1 MSLTTLAHRQNTLHF
16 LAPPAWERRA
26 RLWSGVVAILA
37 QWRQRRR
44 TRQQLSIL
52 DDRALA
58 DIGLTRAQQR
68 IECSR
73 PFWF

>member
-1 MSLTTLAHRQNTLHF
+1 MSLTFLAHRHNAFHF

-26 RLWSGVVAILA
+26 RPWPALVATLA
-37 QWRQRRR
+37 LWRQRRR
-44 TRQQLSIL
+44 TRHQLSTL

-73 PFWF
+73 LFWF

>member
-16 LAPPAWERRA
+16 LAPSAWERRA
-26 RLWSGVVAILA
+26 RPWSGVAILA
-37 QWRQRRR
+37 LWRQHRR
-44 TRQQLSIL
+44 TRQQLSTL
-52 DDRALA
+52 DERALA

>member
-1 MSLTTLAHRQNTLHF
+1 MSLVTLAHRHNALHF
-16 LAPPAWERRA
+16 LAPLAWERRA
-26 RLWSGVVAILA
+26 RLWSGVVAILTL
-37 QWRQRRR
+37 WRQRRR
-44 TRQQLSIL
+44 TRQQLSTL

-58 DIGLTRAQQR
+58 DVGLTRAQQR

>member
-1 MSLTTLAHRQNTLHF
+1 LV
-16 LAPPAWERRA
+16 WERRA
-26 RLWSGVVAILA
+26 RLWSGAVAILA
-37 QWRQRRR
+37 LWHQHRR
-44 TRQQLSIL
+44 TRQQLSTL

-73 PFWF
+73 SFWF

>member
-1 MSLTTLAHRQNTLHF
+1 MSLTFLAHRHNALHF
-16 LAPPAWERRA
+16 LASPAWERRA
-26 RLWSGVVAILA
+26 RRWSGMVAILA
-37 QWRQRRR
+37 LWRQHRR
-44 TRQQLSIL
+44 TRQHLSVL

-73 PFWF
+73 LFWF

>member
-1 MSLTTLAHRQNTLHF
+1 MSLATLAHRQNTLHF
-16 LAPPAWERRA
+16 LAPSAWERRA

-37 QWRQRRR
+37 LRRQRRR

-73 PFWF
+73 TFWF